1 MQKKIA
7 FIGAGNMTTSFVG
20 GLIADGY
27 DHTKIFV
34 SNPSE
39 QKLQRF
45 KEAFQV
51 NVSTDNLEAAAQA
64 EVVVLAVKPKF
75 IHDVAVEMR
84 ELVQGKKPLVIS
96 IAAGIRA
103 SDLLRWLGGNKVA
116 IVKGMPNTPALIRC
130 SATAMY
136 ANEFVTRLQHETA
149 ESIMRAIGMTMW
161 FENEKLIDSVT
172 ALSGSGPAYFF
183 LVMEALEQAAE
194 TIGLGKEDAHLL
206 TLQTAI
212 GAARLALESG
222 ESLPTLC
229 SRVVS
234 PGGVTEQALRE
245 LEAGGLRQ
253 LFAHAL
259 QESNRRAEEIADM
272 YGQRE

>member
-7 FIGAGNMTTSFVG
+7 FIGAGNMTTSFIG

-27 DHTKIFV
+27 DHSKIFV
-34 SNPSE
+34 SNPTE
-39 QKLQRF
+39 QKLKRF
-45 KEAFQV
+45 KESFKV
-51 NVSTDNLEAAAQA
+51 NVSTDNISIVKQA
-64 EVVVLAVKPKF
+64 DVVVLAVKPRVL
-75 IHDVAVEMR
+75 HEVAVEIKQA
-84 ELVQGKKPLVIS
+84 VQESKPLVIS

-103 SDLLRWLGGNKVA
+103 SDLLRWLGGKVA

-136 ANEFVTRLQHETA
+136 ANEFVMPVQHEMA

-161 FENEKLIDSVT
+161 FDNEKLIDSVT

-194 TIGLGKEDAHLL
+194 TVGLRKEDAHLL

-222 ESLPTLC
+222 ESLAKLC
-229 SRVVS
+229 SRVET
-234 PGGVTEQALRE
+234 PGGVTEQSIRE

-272 YGQRE
+272 YGQQE

>member
-27 DHTKIFV
+27 DHSKIFV
-34 SNPSE
+34 SNPTD
-39 QKLQRF
+39 QKLKRF
-45 KEAFQV
+45 KDSFKV
-51 NVSTDNLEAAAQA
+51 NVSTNNISIVEQA
-64 EVVVLAVKPKF
+64 DVVVLAVKPKVL
-75 IHDVAVEMR
+75 HEVAVEIK
-84 ELVQGKKPLVIS
+84 EAVQKTQPLIIS

-103 SDLLRWLGGNKVA
+103 SDLLRWLGGKVA

-136 ANEFVTRLQHETA
+136 ANEFVTPAQHETA

-161 FENEKLIDSVT
+161 FDNEKLIDSVT

-194 TIGLGKEDAHLL
+194 TIGLRKEDAHLL

-222 ESLPTLC
+222 ESLAKLC
-229 SRVVS
+229 SYVET
-234 PGGVTEQALRE
+234 PGGVTEQSIRE

-272 YGQRE
+272 YGQQE

>member
-1 MQKKIA
+1 MQKKLA
-7 FIGAGNMTTSFVG
+7 FIGAGNMTNSFVG

-27 DHTKIFV
+27 DHHKISV
-34 SNPSE
+34 SNPTE
-39 QKLQRF
+39 KKLTRF
-45 KEAFQV
+45 KDVFHVNTFTNNKEAIA
-51 NVSTDNLEAAAQA
+51 SAD
-64 EVVVLAVKPKF
+64 VVVLAVKPQV
-75 IHDVAVEMR
+75 IHEVTVEIKA
-84 ELVQGKKPLVIS
+84 LIQKNKPLVIS

-103 SDLLRWLGGNKVA
+103 SDLQRWLGGGVA
-116 IVKGMPNTPALIRC
+116 IVKSMPNTPALIRC

-136 ANEFVTRLQHETA
+136 ANKFVKSTQHEIA

-161 FENEKLIDSVT
+161 FDNEKLIDSVT

-194 TIGLGKEDAHLL
+194 TVGLKKEDAHLL

-222 ESLPTLC
+222 ESLSTL
-229 SRVVS
+229 SRRVTS

-245 LEAGGLRQ
+245 LESGGLRQ

-272 YGQRE
+272 YGQQE

>member
-1 MQKKIA
+1 MHKKIA

-27 DHTKIFV
+27 DHSKIFV
-34 SNPSE
+34 SNPTA
-39 QKLQRF
+39 QKLKRF
-45 KEAFQV
+45 KEAFKV
-51 NVSTDNLEAAAQA
+51 HATTNNVEIAEQA
-64 EVVVLAVKPKF
+64 DVIVLAVKPTV
-75 IHDVAVEMR
+75 IHDVAVEIR
-84 ELVQGKKPLVIS
+84 EVAQRRKPLIIS

-103 SDLLRWLGGNKVA
+103 CDLLRWLGGNVA

-130 SATAMY
+130 SATAMF
-136 ANEFVTRLQHETA
+136 ANEFVTPAQHEMA

-161 FENEKLIDSVT
+161 FDNEKLIDSVT

-194 TIGLGKEDAHLL
+194 TIGLRKEDAHLL

-222 ESLPTLC
+222 ESLSTLC
-229 SRVVS
+229 SRVGT
-234 PGGVTEQALRE
+234 PGGVTEQSLRE
-245 LEAGGLRQ
+245 LESGGLRQ

-259 QESNRRAEEIADM
+259 QESNRRAEEMADM
-272 YGQRE
+272 YGQQE

>member
-1 MQKKIA
+1 MHKRIA

-27 DHTKIFV
+27 DHKLISV
-34 SNPSE
+34 SNRSSE
-39 QKLQRF
+39 KLEKF
-45 KEAFQV
+45 VTDFDV
-51 NVSTDNLEAAAQA
+51 NTATNNLDVIEKAD
-64 EVVVLAVKPKF
+64 VVILAVKPD
-75 IHDVAVEMR
+75 IMYQVANEIR
-84 ELVQGKKPLVIS
+84 QLIQEKQPLVIS

-103 SDLLRWLGGNKVA
+103 FDLQRWLGGKAA
-116 IVKGMPNTPALIRC
+116 IVKSMPNTPAIIRC

-136 ANEFVTRLQHETA
+136 ANEHVSQEQREVA
-149 ESIMRAIGMTMW
+149 EAIMRAIGMVMW
-161 FENEKLIDSVT
+161 LDNEKLIDSVT

-194 TIGLGKEDAHLL
+194 TVGLKREDAHLL

-222 ESLPTLC
+222 ESLSKLC
-229 SRVVS
+229 RKVTS

-245 LEAGGLRQ
+245 LESGGLRQ

-272 YGQRE
+272 YGQQD

>member
-27 DHTKIFV
+27 DHHKIFI
-34 SNPSE
+34 SNPSDS
-39 QKLQRF
+39 KLKRF
-45 KEAFQV
+45 KESFK
-51 NVSTDNLEAAAQA
+51 VSISTSNTEIAEQA
-64 EVVVLAVKPKF
+64 DVIVLAVKPRF
-75 IHDVAVEMR
+75 IHDVALELR
-84 ELVQGKKPLVIS
+84 ELVQRKKPLVIS

-103 SDLLRWLGGNKVA
+103 SDLLRWLGGDVA

-136 ANEFVTRLQHETA
+136 ANEFVVPAQHEMA

-161 FENEKLIDSVT
+161 FDNEKLIDSVT

-194 TIGLGKEDAHLL
+194 TIGLCKEDAHLL

-222 ESLPTLC
+222 ENLSTLC

-272 YGQRE
+272 YGQQE